1 MDIEINDLTSL
12 VEAVKNGE
20 DGAFE
25 KLYHKSFKHA
35 YSTASLLLKNEQDIE
50 DVLQTSYMYVSLY
63 IKNLKK
69 PESFNNWLSVIVKH
83 ECQKHIAKQKR
94 VSDIFFT
101 VKKNKEFDMEEE
113 NLLPSDYFEKKESLD
128 AVQKII
134 DDLPDDKRACIF
146 LFYYEQN
153 SLAEIAEILG
163 VPEGTVMSRLYYARK
178 KLEKEFKK
186 LQKKDEAL
194 YGISVIPFIVSFIA
208 VKAKALTVPASAESA
223 IIAAVTSSSSAATAT
238 AVSAAA
244 AGTSAA
250 GATGAGTAAAGTA
263 VAGTSAVT
271 SAAGTAGAAVA
282 TKVAAVAVAAAVA
295 TGGGVAMAKHI
306 KSDNQAVTT
315 QISSVATTEGHATV
329 ADAFYAA
336 VTFEETT
343 LSETQSS
350 ESAFSS
356 KLSTE
361 KVISS
366 APAVSASSTSKPAA
380 AKKTTSAPTKV
391 QKTTSKPSTTS
402 APTTVQKTTSRPST
416 TSAPT
421 TAKPTT
427 TTKPAT
433 TVKQTTEKPTAAK
446 TDPTEQTS
454 SAADNFKISN
464 GVLNEY
470 TGNESSVQIPSTVTA
485 IGTGAFSGNTSITSV
500 SIPSGVT
507 RIGLEAFSDCT
518 NLRSVSLPSS
528 LQSIGVAAFYGCSS
542 LTSVTIP
549 EGTQTIS
556 DEAFSNCSSLSSVT
570 IPDSVTS
577 ISEDAFYGSDNVTI
591 KCSEGSAAHDYAVAN
606 SMKFELI

>member
-1 MDIEINDLTSL
+1 MGIEINDLTSL

-20 DGAFE
+20 NGAFE

-35 YSTASLLLKNEQDIE
+35 YSTASLLLKNKQDIE
-50 DVLQTSYMYVSLY
+50 DVLQNSYMYVSLY

-134 DDLPDDKRACIF
+134 DDLPDDKRACII

-194 YGISVIPFIVSFIA
+194 YGISVIPLIVSFIA
-208 VKAKALTVPASAESA
+208 FKAKALTVPASAESA
-223 IIAAVTSSSSAATAT
+223 VIAAATSSGGTATAT
-238 AVSAAA
+238 AVSVAAT
-244 AGTSAA
+244 GTSAA
-250 GATGAGTAAAGTA
+250 GATGAGTASTGTA
-263 VAGTSAVT
+263 VAGTSAVS

-315 QISSVATTEGHATV
+315 QISSVATTEDHATV

-356 KLSTE
+356 KLSTK

-366 APAVSASSTSKPAA
+366 APAVSASITTKPAA
-380 AKKTTSAPTKV
+380 AKKTTSAPTTV
-391 QKTTSKPSTTS
+391 QKTTSK
-402 APTTVQKTTSRPST
+402 PST

-433 TVKQTTEKPTAAK
+433 TVNRTTEKPTAAQ
-446 TDPTEQTS
+446 TEPTEQTS
-454 SAADNFKISN
+454 PSADNFKISN

-500 SIPSGVT
+500 TIPSGVT

-528 LQSIGVAAFYGCSS
+528 LQSIGVAAFYGCTS

-556 DEAFSNCSSLSSVT
+556 DEAFSSCSSLSSVT

-606 SMKFELI
+606 SIKYELI